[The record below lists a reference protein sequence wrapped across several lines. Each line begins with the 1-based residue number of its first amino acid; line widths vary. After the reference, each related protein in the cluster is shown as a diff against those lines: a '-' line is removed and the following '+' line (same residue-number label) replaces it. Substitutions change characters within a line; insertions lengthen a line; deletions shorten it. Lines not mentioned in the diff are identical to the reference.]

1 LGATAVRVIAT
12 SDTWFAPKGASDKK
26 SQRLAAL
33 AFRFAGRLTPGSTP
47 YCWPVADA

>member
-12 SDTWFAPKGASDKK
+12 SDTRFAPKGASDKK
-26 SQRLAAL
+26 ASALRRWLFVSSAAW
-33 AFRFAGRLTPGSTP
+33 TPGSTP

>member
-12 SDTWFAPKGASDKK
+12 SDTWVASMGASDKK
-26 SQRLAAL
+26 ASAL
-33 AFRFAGRLTPGSTP
+33 RRWLFVSPDAGTPGSTP